1 MTNTLDELERA
12 VKALTDMRDAAR
24 DGTPATDPNEW
35 EFDELT
41 RILAVFHFLLSDRD
55 ELLATV
61 RRQGDLL
68 EFMAAYIGT
77 PAKERETQWP
87 TWSAT
92 ERKKEAVAD
101 YWAELASAA
110 IIQTERERDKQLDQ
124 K

>member
-1 MTNTLDELERA
+1 MTTPDELFRA
-12 VKALTDMRDAAR
+12 LGRTRHYLENAAASTGVVTVNAP
-24 DGTPATDPNEW
+24 D
-35 EFDELT
+35 L
-41 RILAVFHFLLSDRD
+41 RIIIADRD

-87 TWSAT
+87 AWSAT
-92 ERKKEAVAD
+92 ESKKEAVAD

-110 IIQTERERDKQLDQ
+110 IIQSERAG
-124 K
+124 

>member
-1 MTNTLDELERA
+1 MTNTLDELDRAFEEVAALVLTYADNTQYDAFRLLLSERA
-12 VKALTDMRDAAR
+12 
-24 DGTPATDPNEW
+24 
-35 EFDELT
+35 
-41 RILAVFHFLLSDRD
+41 

-87 TWSAT
+87 AWSVT
-92 ERKKEAVAD
+92 ESKKEAVAD

-110 IIQTERERDKQLDQ
+110 IIQTERERDK
-124 K
+124 